1 MYGMLANI
9 KKYIMK
15 NRTVRYWDDKK
26 DKLKQK
32 FANLT
37 DKDLSFNL
45 GNEKEM
51 IESLGQKLGKTKQE
65 LLKIIITL

>member
-1 MYGMLANI
+1 MLTNI
-9 KKYIMK
+9 KNFIMRNK
-15 NRTVRYWDDKK
+15 TVRYWDDKK

>member
-1 MYGMLANI
+1 MLTKL
-9 KKYIMK
+9 KKYIMRNK
-15 NRTVRYWDDKK
+15 TVRYWDDKK

-37 DKDLSFNL
+37 DKDLNFNL
-45 GNEKEM
+45 GSEKEM
-51 IESLGQKLGKTKQE
+51 IESLGQKLGKSKQE

>member
-1 MYGMLANI
+1 MRN
-9 KKYIMK
+9 K
-15 NRTVRYWDDKK
+15 TVRYWDDKK

-32 FANLT
+32 FENLT

-51 IESLGQKLGKTKQE
+51 IESLGQKLGITKQE

>member
-1 MYGMLANI
+1 MLTNI
-9 KKYIMK
+9 NNFIMRNK
-15 NRTVRYWDDKK
+15 TVRYWDDKK

>member
-1 MYGMLANI
+1 MLANL
-9 KKYIMK
+9 KKYIMRNK
-15 NRTVRYWDDKK
+15 TVRYWDEKK

-32 FANLT
+32 FENLT

-51 IESLGQKLGKTKQE
+51 IEMLVQKLGITKQE

>member
-1 MYGMLANI
+1 MLANI

-15 NRTVRYWDDKK
+15 NKTVRYWDDKK

-32 FANLT
+32 FENLT

-45 GNEKEM
+45 GSEKEM
-51 IESLGQKLGKTKQE
+51 IETLGQKLGITKQE

>member
-1 MYGMLANI
+1 MLANF

-15 NRTVRYWDDKK
+15 NKTVRYWDEKK
-26 DKLKQK
+26 DKLKLK
-32 FANLT
+32 FENLT

-51 IESLGQKLGKTKQE
+51 IEMLGQKLGKTKQE
-65 LLKIIITL
+65 LLKIIIAL

>member
-1 MYGMLANI
+1 MLANF

-15 NRTVRYWDDKK
+15 NKTVRYWDDKK
-26 DKLKQK
+26 DKLKLK
-32 FANLT
+32 FENLT

-51 IESLGQKLGKTKQE
+51 IEMLGQKLGKTKQE
-65 LLKIIITL
+65 LLKIIIAL

>member
-1 MYGMLANI
+1 MLATL
-9 KKYIMK
+9 KKYIMRNK
-15 NRTVRYWDDKK
+15 TVRYWDDKK

-32 FANLT
+32 FENLT

-51 IESLGQKLGKTKQE
+51 IEMLGQKLGITKQE